1 MENKSQKEIIEN
13 KKNEAS
19 EKGMIKVYE
28 KGYNNVSHN
37 FTEPKRGQLVEEPH
51 HEKISLEEKPKIK
64 K

>member
-1 MENKSQKEIIEN
+1 
-13 KKNEAS
+13 
-19 EKGMIKVYE
+19 MIKVYE